1 MTVGAPPTGGQL
13 EWTAGTRA
21 RATPLLALLLS
32 SLVVACA
39 TAPAPPAPGAPPKA
53 DAPRGAKKKSTGAAE
68 KPASRSRRRSVA
80 DVMATIG
87 VDAERRLKE
96 KFAARG
102 VDYPPASVALLAFK
116 LERKIEVW
124 ASHGGAPA
132 YVATYPLT
140 DTSGTL
146 GPKLREGD
154 YQIPE
159 GLYRVTWLHP
169 NSQYHLSLKLD
180 YPNRFDLARAAED
193 GRKRLGGDIF
203 IHGDEHSIG
212 CLAVGDPAI
221 EELFALAARVGRE
234 QVTVLIAPWDF
245 RRRPPAAAAANP
257 AWLPTLYAQLGVQL
271 ERYRAAP

>member
-1 MTVGAPPTGGQL
+1 MRGRVTRLVG
-13 EWTAGTRA
+13 
-21 RATPLLALLLS
+21 LLLS
-32 SLVVACA
+32 ALVVGCA
-39 TAPAPPAPGAPPKA
+39 TSPKPVPAPAGSSPPKA
-53 DAPRGAKKKSTGAAE
+53 DLERGTPAKPKSKAA
-68 KPASRSRRRSVA
+68 KPASRPRRRSVA
-80 DVMATIG
+80 DVMATLGIG
-87 VDAERRLKE
+87 AERRLRG
-96 KFAARG
+96 KFASRG
-102 VDYPPASVALLAFK
+102 LAYPPSSVALLAFK
-116 LERKIEVW
+116 QERRIELW
-124 ASHGGAPA
+124 ASHGAAPA
-132 YVATYPLT
+132 YVASYPLT

-159 GLYRVTWLHP
+159 GIYRVTWLHP

-203 IHGDEHSIG
+203 VHGDEHSIG

-245 RRRPPAAAAANP
+245 RRRPPPASAANP
-257 AWLPTLYAQLGVQL
+257 PWLPTLYAQLAAQL
-271 ERYRAAP
+271 GRFRGSP

>member
-1 MTVGAPPTGGQL
+1 M
-13 EWTAGTRA
+13 RA
-21 RATPLLALLLS
+21 RATRIFVLLLPA
-32 SLVVACA
+32 LVASCA
-39 TAPAPPAPGAPPKA
+39 TAPATAPPPAPTPPTGAPDTA
-53 DAPRGAKKKSTGAAE
+53 SVERGA
-68 KPASRSRRRSVA
+68 
-80 DVMATIG
+80 
-87 VDAERRLKE
+87 
-96 KFAARG
+96 
-102 VDYPPASVALLAFK
+102 
-116 LERKIEVW
+116 ERKIELW
-124 ASHGGAPA
+124 ASYSGAPA
-132 YVATYPLT
+132 FVATYPLT

-146 GPKLREGD
+146 GPKLRQGD

-159 GLYRVTWLHP
+159 GIYRVTWLHP

-193 GRKRLGGDIF
+193 GRKKLGGDIF

-245 RRRPPAAAAANP
+245 RRRPPSSTATTP

>member
-1 MTVGAPPTGGQL
+1 MKAR
-13 EWTAGTRA
+13 TR
-21 RATPLLALLLS
+21 LLLS
-32 SLVVACA
+32 LLLSALVAACA
-39 TAPAPPAPGAPPKA
+39 SAPAPDKSAPSKPGVKRGAPA
-53 DAPRGAKKKSTGAAE
+53 KSTTAA
-68 KPASRSRRRSVA
+68 KPRRRSVA
-80 DVMATIG
+80 DVMTTIG
-87 VDAERRLKE
+87 VDAERRLRE

-102 VDYPPASVALLAFK
+102 LDYPPAGVALLAFK
-116 LERKIEVW
+116 QERRIELWVTH
-124 ASHGGAPA
+124 AATPA

-159 GLYRVTWLHP
+159 GIYRVVWLHP

-221 EELFALAARVGRE
+221 EELFALAARVGSE

-245 RRRPPAAAAANP
+245 RRRPPPVAAATP
-257 AWLPTLYAQLGVQL
+257 VWLPMLYAQLGAQL
-271 ERYRAAP
+271 ERYRGSP

>member
-1 MTVGAPPTGGQL
+1 MS
-13 EWTAGTRA
+13 R
-21 RATPLLALLLS
+21 RATPLLTWLSAAL
-32 SLVVACA
+32 VAGCA
-39 TAPAPPAPGAPPKA
+39 TAPAPPAEGARAEKKA
-53 DAPRGAKKKSTGAAE
+53 VREAAGKSTATA
-68 KPASRSRRRSVA
+68 KPARSRRRSVA

-87 VDAERRLKE
+87 ADAERRLRE
-96 KFAARG
+96 KFASRG
-102 VDYPPASVALLAFK
+102 LDYPPARIALLAFK
-116 LERKIEVW
+116 QERKIELW
-124 ASHGGAPA
+124 ARHGSSTA

-159 GLYRVTWLHP
+159 GIYRVTWLHP

-180 YPNRFDLARAAED
+180 YPNEFDRARATEE
-193 GRKRLGGDIF
+193 GRRRLGGDIF

-234 QVTVLIAPWDF
+234 QITVLIAPWDF
-245 RRRPPAAAAANP
+245 RRRPPPATAVTP
-257 AWLPTLYAQLGVQL
+257 AWLPALYAQIGAQL
-271 ERYRAAP
+271 ERYRGAP